1 MNAQGVKNETHFQQ
15 LMNDPRYLCQE
26 KLDGMRA
33 IVHVTA
39 EGLRIFSRSA
49 GVNDPT
55 LPLEKTSSVPHLA
68 NLKFPRLTGTI
79 LDAEILADGLNS
91 SELAGSVNRKNGS
104 NGVVKIH
111 VFDVLSFCGTTLTSV
126 TLSRRLLW
134 LLSIRNHVESEHL
147 KILRWET
154 EPHTKKAL
162 FEEAKQR
169 GGEGVMFKRLDGIY
183 VEGGRPSDNWYK
195 AKKSATFDCII
206 MGFTRGKGK
215 FNTQIGAVIFG
226 QYVKSG
232 NTWTLQEIG
241 QASGMIEDI
250 RKRMSDHSTEFIGK
264 VVVIKGQERLKSG
277 AIRHP
282 QFVAL
287 RSDKDP
293 KACRWYEGEQ

>member
-1 MNAQGVKNETHFQQ
+1 MNAQGVKNEAHFQQ

-33 IVHVTA
+33 IVHFTA
-39 EGLRIFSRSA
+39 DGLRIFSRSA

-55 LPLEKTSSVPHLA
+55 RPLEKTSSLPHLA
-68 NLKFPRLTGTI
+68 RLQFPNFQGRSSTARSSRMEWIPLNLRGACTQKEWFERTGKDSCLRYSFI
-79 LDAEILADGLNS
+79 LRDFAVD
-91 SELAGSVNRKNGS
+91 
-104 NGVVKIH
+104 
-111 VFDVLSFCGTTLTSV
+111 V

-134 LLSIRNHVESEHL
+134 LLSIRNHVESEYL

-162 FEEAKQR
+162 FEDVKQR

-183 VEGGRPSDNWYK
+183 LEGGRPSDNWYK
-195 AKKSATFDCII
+195 AKKSATFDCVI
-206 MGFTRGKGK
+206 MGFTKGKGK
-215 FNTQIGAVIFG
+215 FNTQIGAAIFG

-241 QASGMIEDI
+241 QASGMTEEV
-250 RKRMSDHSTEFIGK
+250 RKRMNDHSAEFIGK

-282 QFVAL
+282 QFQCL
-287 RSDKDP
+287 RSDKDA
-293 KACRWYEGEQ
+293 KECRWYESEQ

>member
-1 MNAQGVKNETHFQQ
+1 MNAQGVKNEAHFQQ
-15 LMNDPRYLCQE
+15 LMDDPRYLCQE

-39 EGLRIFSRSA
+39 GGLRIFSRSA

-55 LPLEKTSSVPHLA
+55 RPLEKTSSLPHLA
-68 NLKFPRLTGTI
+68 NLKFPRLKGTI

-91 SELAGSVNRKNGS
+91 SELAGSVHKKNGS
-104 NGVVKIH
+104 NGLVKIY
-111 VFDVLSFCGTTLTSV
+111 VFDVLSFCGTTLTRV

-162 FEEAKQR
+162 FEEVKQR
-169 GGEGVMFKRLDGIY
+169 GGEGVMFKRLDGVY
-183 VEGGRPSDNWYK
+183 VQGGRPSDNWYK
-195 AKKSATFDCII
+195 AKKSSTFDCII

-215 FNTQIGAVIFG
+215 FNAQIGAVIFG
-226 QYVKSG
+226 QYVTMNG
-232 NTWTLQEIG
+232 TWSLERLG
-241 QASGMIEDI
+241 QASGMSDDV
-250 RKRMSDHSTEFIGK
+250 RQRMSEHPEEFIGK
-264 VVVIKGQERLKSG
+264 AVVIKGQERLKSG

-282 QFVAL
+282 QFQSL
-287 RSDKDP
+287 KSDKNP
-293 KACRWYEGEQ
+293 KECRWYEGEQ

>member
-1 MNAQGVKNETHFQQ
+1 MT
-15 LMNDPRYLCQE
+15 
-26 KLDGMRA
+26 
-33 IVHVTA
+33 
-39 EGLRIFSRSA
+39 
-49 GVNDPT
+49 
-55 LPLEKTSSVPHLA
+55 
-68 NLKFPRLTGTI
+68 
-79 LDAEILADGLNS
+79 AEILADGLNS
-91 SELAGSVNRKNGS
+91 AELAGSVHRKNGS
-104 NGVVKIH
+104 DGLVKIH
-111 VFDVLSFCGTTLTSV
+111 VFDILSFCGTSLLSV

-134 LLSIRNHVESEHL
+134 LLSIRNHVESEYI

-162 FEEAKQR
+162 FEDVKQR

-183 VEGGRPSDNWYK
+183 LEGGRPSDNWYK
-195 AKKSATFDCII
+195 AKKSATFDCVI

-241 QASGMIEDI
+241 QASGMTEEV
-250 RKRMSDHSTEFIGK
+250 RKRMSDHPAEFIGK

-287 RSDKDP
+287 RSDKDA
-293 KACRWYEGEQ
+293 KECRWYEGEQ